1 MTISSSSYHI
11 IDSTL
16 SARFLFHRTLGASSR
31 FHGIISSFFYSP
43 FSYSPSSRSIM
54 NFFSFLQCI
63 ISLQAVPAPS
73 LFPPP
78 FLIPTN
84 PAPRC
89 FAPSF
94 QSVSQSVSQP
104 TNRPPSS
111 FHHPSSCIQHFII
124 HHPFVAF
131 VIAFLGILPL
141 LPAKSADSFTTT
153 ATS

>member
-31 FHGIISSFFYSP
+31 FHGIISFFYSP

-73 LFPPP
+73 LFPP

-94 QSVSQSVSQP
+94 QSFSQSVSQP
-104 TNRPPSS
+104 TVRRPLS
-111 FHHPSSCIQHFII
+111 II
-124 HHPFVAF
+124 HPLASS
-131 VIAFLGILPL
+131 ILSSIIHSSL
-141 LPAKSADSFTTT
+141 SSSHF
-153 ATS
+153 